1 MIARV
6 VVCALCILKKH
17 GGMLNFYLWLIVQI
31 VLESLP
37 VSSSG
42 HLYLLEKIIEK
53 NGLFLPD
60 LLQDPIIYKKISF
73 FIHAPMVVII
83 ALFFVEQWWFLLKN
97 FFSCYRQVL
106 KLGIYVA
113 VANSVTISMYGLW
126 HIMVIPTS
134 LFLPYGFII
143 TGLALASLYWL
154 PQCSQQTTFFTA
166 FMVGLAQGC
175 ALLPGISRFA
185 VTYVIGCWMGLS
197 YKRAFEFSFA
207 IQFPLI
213 ALASFYGLV
222 TMPPLA
228 RALLFS
234 WQSMFV
240 MICASIGSYI
250 LLRWV
255 HQKARNN
262 TFQQFAWY
270 MILPILL
277 SLFI

>member
-6 VVCALCILKKH
+6 VVCVLFILKKH

-53 NGLFLPD
+53 NGLFLPA
-60 LLQDPIIYKKISF
+60 LLQDPITYKKISF

-83 ALFFVEQWWFLLKN
+83 ALFFFEQWWFLFKN
-97 FFSCYRQVL
+97 IFSCYRQVL

-113 VANSVTISMYGLW
+113 VANSATISMYGLW
-126 HIMVIPTS
+126 HVIRVPTS
-134 LFLPYGFII
+134 IFLPYGFII
-143 TGLALASLYWL
+143 TALALASLYWV
-154 PQCSQQTTFFTA
+154 PERSQGATLFTA
-166 FMVGLAQGC
+166 FIVGLVQGC
-175 ALLPGISRFA
+175 ALLPGISRLA
-185 VTYVIGCWMGLS
+185 VTYVVSRWLGLS

-228 RALLFS
+228 RVLLFS

-240 MICASIGSYI
+240 MICASIGSYM
-250 LLRWV
+250 LLKWGY
-255 HQKARNN
+255 QKARNN